1 MATDAGISGTHSHS
15 GEIMQR
21 TGSRLVLAAVLTLG
35 FVLIEGLAGALANS
49 LALLTDAAH
58 NFTDVIALGL
68 SWYALRLT
76 AQPSN
81 SQKTYGYH
89 RAGILAALV
98 NSTSLVLISVAVFYE
113 AYRRLLSP
121 PEVKSE
127 ILIGVALVALVVN
140 LITARLVR
148 RPGERDLNLQAV
160 FLHLMSDIAST
171 AGALIAGVLIYLTR
185 ANWLDPIVSM
195 MIGCIILYT
204 AWGILRE
211 TVDILLESSPRDI
224 DMPAM
229 VEDLM
234 GVEGVLAVHDLHVWS
249 LTRGLR
255 TMSAHILTDDIP
267 MSAGARIQREINGL
281 LSRRYKISHAT
292 LQLECAGCDPD
303 ALYCDIDGPGRSP
316 HVADLRPRRGLK
328 HRRSNSG

>member
-1 MATDAGISGTHSHS
+1 
-15 GEIMQR
+15 MQR
-21 TGSRLVLAAVLTLG
+21 TSSRLALAAVLTLG
-35 FVLIEGLAGALANS
+35 FVLIEGVAGALANS

-58 NFTDVIALGL
+58 NFTDVVALGL
-68 SWYALRLT
+68 SWYAFRLA

-89 RAGILAALV
+89 RAGILVALV
-98 NSTSLVLISVAVFYE
+98 NSTSLVLISVGVFYE

-121 PEVKSE
+121 PEVNSE
-127 ILIGVALVALVVN
+127 ILIGVALVALVIN

-148 RPGERDLNLQAV
+148 RPGERDLNLRAV
-160 FLHLMSDIAST
+160 FLHLMSDVAST
-171 AGALIAGVLIYLTR
+171 AGALIAGVLIYFTR
-185 ANWLDPIVSM
+185 ANWLDPLASVL
-195 MIGCIILYT
+195 IGCIIVYT

-211 TVDILLESSPRDI
+211 IVDILLESSPRDV

-234 GVEGVLAVHDLHVWS
+234 GVDGVLAVHDLHVWS
-249 LTRGLR
+249 LTHGLR

-267 MSAGARIQREINGL
+267 MSAGAQIQREINGL
-281 LSRRYKISHAT
+281 LSRRYNISHAT

-303 ALYCDIDGPGRSP
+303 ALYCEIDGPGRSQQ
-316 HVADLRPRRGLK
+316 VADSRPRRALN
-328 HRRSNSG
+328 RSHSTLDDVR